1 MDAVTSWFASLDH
14 PLLTYPSLL
23 VHEHVYPLTLL
34 LFIATIPFFSQ
45 KRRLLT
51 IFVGLVLLLFATLAL
66 KNAYAE
72 LRPCDA
78 SLPDAVVPKVSC
90 PRPPDYSFPSGHAV
104 LVFFF
109 LAATIG
115 TGAFLPYYLLA
126 LFTAFS
132 RLYLGVHFLSDVVAG
147 MVVGVLGYAVA
158 ERITEAWVR

>member
-1 MDAVTSWFASLDH
+1 MDAVTAWLASLDLP
-14 PLLTYPSLL
+14 PLTHLSML
-23 VHEHVYPLTLL
+23 VHEHVYLLTLL
-34 LFIATIPFFSQ
+34 LFIASIPFFSQ

-51 IFVGLVLLLFATLAL
+51 VFVGLVLLLFATLAL
-66 KNAYAE
+66 KNGYAE

-78 SLPDAVVPKVSC
+78 SVAGAVASKVAC

-115 TGAFLPYYLLA
+115 TGAFLPYYALA

-132 RLYLGVHFLSDVVAG
+132 RLYLGVHFLGDVTAG
-147 MVVGVLGYAVA
+147 IVVGVLGYAVA
-158 ERITEAWVR
+158 EKITDAWVK